1 MATFYSCLIPAVFIM
16 LPEEFEEYRLEREFF
31 IDLILLAPEGA
42 ELHITSDSWDGIP
55 SLLGERM
62 TEREGEWV
70 VALAPENRDFL
81 VQEALADNLQ
91 VKFVHFFLLHR
102 GAEIVASYDRMCG
115 LNMDE
120 GFPSYKILKEKYPSL
135 LME

>member
-1 MATFYSCLIPAVFIM
+1 M

-42 ELHITSDSWDGIP
+42 QLHITSDSWDGIP
-55 SLLGERM
+55 NLLGERM

-81 VQEALADNLQ
+81 VQEALADDLQ
-91 VKFVHFFLLHR
+91 IKFVHFYFMYKGVEL
-102 GAEIVASYDRMCG
+102 VASYDRMCG
-115 LNMDE
+115 LNID
-120 GFPSYKILKEKYPSL
+120 GSFPSYELLKEKYPSL
-135 LME
+135 VMD